1 MLKVKT
7 KKDKIPFITESP
19 IYKPE
24 DIIEVLDMSVNEA
37 MIVSTGQ
44 RKESQNIVRVYEV
57 PASFDIET
65 TSFYVD
71 NYKAAIMYEWTFGIN
86 GNVIIGRTWE
96 EFETMMNEIVQH
108 LNLSDDLRLIVY
120 VHNLS
125 FEFQFMRKHFE
136 WLKIF
141 AIDTRKPIYAITTSG
156 IEFRCSYLL
165 SGYGLAKLGDEL
177 QKYPVK
183 KMTGDLDYSL
193 MRHSKTTMTE
203 AELKYCEN
211 DVRVVMAYI
220 KERIEIDGGITK
232 IPYTKT
238 GYVRN
243 YCRNACLY
251 TGSDHKKSV
260 GKYASYHNLM
270 QALTLEV
277 DEYQQLK
284 RAFQGGFTHA
294 NALYSEQELQDIAS
308 YDFTSS
314 YPYVM
319 VSEMF
324 PMSKGRLVNGNGQ
337 LHSKDEFYSMLKH
350 YCCVFD
356 VKLYGVMTKVVH
368 ENPLSYSRCYGVKN
382 EVLNN
387 GRIVCC
393 DELGTTM
400 TEQDFFIYQYFYSW
414 DKMEIA
420 NFRIYEKGYLPTDFV
435 KSILKLYSDK
445 TTLKGVKGK
454 EVEYLAGKGML
465 NATYGMAVTDIARDE
480 NVYTESGIWETQ
492 PCDIL
497 KSIDDYN
504 NSKKRFLF
512 YPWGVWVTAYAR
524 RNLFTGIIE
533 IGNDY
538 VYSDTDSIKLR
549 NHEKHKDY
557 FERYNAQ
564 CKLKLEAACKY
575 HKIPFE
581 SVEPATIKG
590 VKKLL
595 GVWDFEGVYKRFKTL
610 GAKRY
615 MVEESDGEV
624 SMTVSGVN
632 KAVAIP
638 YLLETYGKDG
648 IFDAFTDDMYIPPDY
663 SGKNTHTYID
673 DVVKGFLTD
682 YNGVTLEFEELSG
695 VHLEKADYS
704 LSMAVAYLD
713 YIRGV
718 RVIEK

>member
-1 MLKVKT
+1 M
-7 KKDKIPFITESP
+7 KKKLDKIPFITESK
-19 IYKPE
+19 IYKPD
-24 DIIEVLDMSVNEA
+24 DIIEVLDISVNEA

-44 RKESQNIVRVYEV
+44 RKDSENIVRVFEV

-96 EFETMMNEIVQH
+96 EFENMMQTITDH
-108 LNLSDDLRLIVY
+108 LQLADDLRLIVY

-136 WLKIF
+136 WLKLF
-141 AIDTRKPIYAITTSG
+141 AIDTRKPIYAVTTTG

-193 MRHSKTTMTE
+193 LRHRNTTLTE

-251 TGSDHKKSV
+251 TGTNHKKNV

-277 DEYQQLK
+277 SEYEQLK

-294 NALYSEQELQDIAS
+294 NALYSEQELTDIAS

-368 ENPLSYSRCYGVKN
+368 ENPLSFSRCYGVKN
-382 EVLNN
+382 EVCNN
-387 GRIVCC
+387 GRIVCA

-400 TEQDFFIYQYFYSW
+400 TEQDYFIYNYFYSW

-465 NATYGMAVTDIARDE
+465 NATYGMAVTDICRDE
-480 NVYTESGIWETQ
+480 NVYNSSGVWQTE
-492 PCDIL
+492 PCDVL

-504 NSKKRFLF
+504 NSKKRFLY

-533 IGNDY
+533 VGNDY
-538 VYSDTDSIKLR
+538 VYSDTDSIKLK
-549 NHEKHKDY
+549 NHEAHKEY
-557 FERYNAQ
+557 FENYNKQ
-564 CKLKLEAACKY
+564 CRMKLEAACKY

-581 SVEPATIKG
+581 SVEPSTIKG

-615 MVEESDGEV
+615 MVEESDGHV

-632 KAVAIP
+632 KAVAVP
-638 YLLETYGKDG
+638 YLLDQYGTDG
-648 IFDAFTDDMYIPPDY
+648 IFEAFCDDLYIPPDY

-673 DVVKGFLTD
+673 DVVQGIIVD
-682 YNGVTLEFEELSG
+682 YNGVQEDFTELSG

-704 LSMAVAYLD
+704 LSMAASYLD

>member
-1 MLKVKT
+1 MKT
-7 KKDKIPFITESP
+7 KKEKIPFITESP
-19 IYKPE
+19 VYKPE
-24 DIIEVLDMSVNEA
+24 DIIKVLDMSVNDA

-71 NYKAAIMYEWTFGIN
+71 NYKSAIMYEWTFGIN
-86 GNVIIGRTWE
+86 GNVIIGRTWK
-96 EFETMMNEIVQH
+96 EFETMMNEIVQY

-193 MRHSKTTMTE
+193 MRHSKTTMTD

-260 GKYASYHNLM
+260 GKFASYRNLM

-350 YCCVFD
+350 YCCIFD

-480 NVYTESGIWETQ
+480 NVYTESGFWETQ

-533 IGNDY
+533 IGDDY

-557 FERYNAQ
+557 FERYNTQ
-564 CKLKLEAACKY
+564 CKLKLEASCKY

-581 SVEPATIKG
+581 SVEPLTIKG

-615 MVEESDGEV
+615 MVEESDGEI

-632 KAVAIP
+632 KAVAVP

-682 YNGVTLEFEELSG
+682 YNGVTMEFEELSG

>member
-1 MLKVKT
+1 MKQ
-7 KKDKIPFITESP
+7 KKEKIPFVTESK
-19 IYKPE
+19 IYSPE
-24 DIIEVLDMSVNEA
+24 DIIEVLDKSVNDA

-65 TSFYVD
+65 TSFYTD
-71 NYKAAIMYEWTFGIN
+71 SYKSAIMYEWTFGIN

-96 EFETMMNEIVQH
+96 EFETMMAQIVEH
-108 LNLSDDLRLIVY
+108 LNLADDLRLIIY

-156 IEFRCSYLL
+156 LEFRCSYLL

-193 MRHSKTTMTE
+193 MRHSKTVMTE

-220 KERIEIDGGITK
+220 KERIEIDGSITK

-251 TGSDHKKSV
+251 TGTNHRRNV

-270 QALTLEV
+270 QALTLEP
-277 DEYQQLK
+277 DEYTQLK

-337 LHSKDEFYSMLKH
+337 LHSKDEFFSMLKH

-393 DELGTTM
+393 DELGTTW
-400 TEQDFFIYQYFYSW
+400 TEQDYFINQYFYSW
-414 DKMEIA
+414 EKMEIA

-480 NVYTESGIWETQ
+480 NVYTENGIWETQ
-492 PCDIL
+492 PCDVL

-538 VYSDTDSIKLR
+538 VYSDTDSIKLK
-549 NHEKHKDY
+549 NHEAHRDY
-557 FERYNAQ
+557 FENYNKQ
-564 CKLKLEAACKY
+564 CYLKLQRACEY

-581 SVEPATIKG
+581 SVEPSTIKG

-615 MVEESDGEV
+615 MVEEADGEI

-638 YLLETYGKDG
+638 YLLDRYGKEG
-648 IFDAFTDDMYIPPDY
+648 IFEAFSDDLYIPPDY

-673 DVVKGFLTD
+673 DVVKGIMTD
-682 YNGVTLEFEELSG
+682 YNGVMLEFEELSG

-704 LSMAVAYLD
+704 LSMAIAYLD

-718 RVIEK
+718 RVIER

>member
-1 MLKVKT
+1 MKQKIA
-7 KKDKIPFITESP
+7 KIPFVTESA
-19 IYKPE
+19 IYSPD
-24 DIIEVLDMSVNEA
+24 DIVEVLDKSLNNA

-44 RKESQNIVRVYEV
+44 RKESNNIVHVYEAPV
-57 PASFDIET
+57 SFDIET

-71 NYKAAIMYEWTFGIN
+71 SYKAAIMYEWTFGIN

-96 EFETMMNEIVQH
+96 EFETMMNEIVNH
-108 LNLSDDLRLIVY
+108 LHLSDDRRLIVY

-125 FEFQFMRKHFE
+125 FEFQFIRKHFK
-136 WLKIF
+136 WNKIF
-141 AIDTRKPIYAITTSG
+141 AIDTRKPIYAITDNG

-177 QKYPVK
+177 QKYPVQ
-183 KMTGDLDYSL
+183 KMVGDLDYSL
-193 MRHSKTTMTE
+193 MRHSQTELTE

-220 KERIEIDGGITK
+220 QERIEIDGGITK

-251 TGSDHKKSV
+251 TGMNHRRNV

-270 QALTLEV
+270 QALQLDV
-277 DEYQQLK
+277 NEYNQLK

-294 NALYSEQELQDIAS
+294 NALYAEQELDNIAS

-319 VSEMF
+319 ISEMF
-324 PMSKGRLVNGNGQ
+324 PMSHGRLVNGNGQ
-337 LHSKDEFYSMLKH
+337 LHSVDEFHSMLKH

-356 VKLYGVMTKVVH
+356 VKMYGVMTKVVH
-368 ENPLSYSRCYGVKN
+368 ENPLSYSRCYGVKG
-382 EVLNN
+382 EVINN
-387 GRIVCC
+387 GRIVCA

-400 TEQDFFIYQYFYSW
+400 TEQDYFIYQYFYSW
-414 DKMEIA
+414 DKLEIA

-465 NATYGMAVTDIARDE
+465 NATYGMAVTDICRDE
-480 NVYTESGIWETQ
+480 NIYTENEIWTTE
-492 PCDIL
+492 PCDAE
-497 KSIDDYN
+497 KTIDDYN

-533 IGNDY
+533 LGNDY
-538 VYSDTDSIKLR
+538 VYSDTDSVKVM
-549 NHEKHKDY
+549 NHEKHKEY
-557 FERYNAQ
+557 FENYNKQ
-564 CKLKLEAACKY
+564 CRLKLQAACDY

-581 SVEPATIKG
+581 SVEPSTIKG

-610 GAKRY
+610 GATRY
-615 MVEESDGEV
+615 LVEESDGEI

-632 KAVAIP
+632 KAVAVP
-638 YLLETYGKDG
+638 YLLEKYGSDG
-648 IFDAFTDDMYIPPDY
+648 IFEAFTDTLYIPPDY
-663 SGKNTHTYID
+663 TGKNTHTYID
-673 DVVKGFLTD
+673 DVVKGILVD
-682 YNGVTLEFEELSG
+682 YNGVQADFEELSG
-695 VHLEKADYS
+695 VHLEKAEYS
-704 LSMAVAYLD
+704 LSMAVAYID
-713 YIRGV
+713 YIRGL
-718 RVIEK
+718 RTIEK